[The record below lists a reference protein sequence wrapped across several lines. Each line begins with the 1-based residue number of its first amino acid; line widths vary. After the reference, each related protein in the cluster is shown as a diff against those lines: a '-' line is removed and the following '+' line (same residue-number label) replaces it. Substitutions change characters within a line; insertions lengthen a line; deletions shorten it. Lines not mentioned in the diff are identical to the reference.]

1 MSAPNQ
7 SCRVAFFPAFSAEDA
22 AEFTDQAHRAKF
34 YLNPVHELVGEI
46 AMARADGMNIG
57 AAPEYL
63 DPTVMSLA
71 PLFAGKFRF
80 CSVDECLEACKQ
92 ADYVLHWRID
102 VPLPTDLNGKR
113 VRQVDRHRYLEECQE
128 WLALSSDIG
137 GSYSYKVEQSKA
149 RYQAVVAKHR
159 AARCYIFG
167 TGPNLSLAAHHD
179 YSDGVSVVCNSMV
192 KNTALLDRMRPPL
205 ILAADPI
212 FHAGDDELRG
222 GGGADRIEGGDGA
235 DLLFGE
241 DGNDRLI
248 GGNGDD
254 RLHGGAGN
262 DRLEGGAGSD
272 WALYDAGAAVTVN
285 LASGVATGQGS
296 DTLLSI
302 ENVRGSSFN
311 DVLIGNNSANI
322 LAGNGG
328 SDVLT
333 GGGGADVFVLSA
345 MNSGNVTITD
355 FQDGVDRIDLRELG
369 FDQNGQ
375 SPTWAG
381 FLSNV
386 PGQSDAVLEFYGVN
400 GEFFTV
406 TLTGTPYWAI
416 DPSDY
421 IVL

>member
-1 MSAPNQ
+1 
-7 SCRVAFFPAFSAEDA
+7 
-22 AEFTDQAHRAKF
+22 
-34 YLNPVHELVGEI
+34 
-46 AMARADGMNIG
+46 MAI
-57 AAPEYL
+57 Y
-63 DPTVMSLA
+63 
-71 PLFAGKFRF
+71 
-80 CSVDECLEACKQ
+80 
-92 ADYVLHWRID
+92 
-102 VPLPTDLNGKR
+102 NGNGFNNLI
-113 VRQVDRHRYLEECQE
+113 Q
-128 WLALSSDIG
+128 G
-137 GSYSYKVEQSKA
+137 GSA
-149 RYQAVVAKHR
+149 DDIIRG
-159 AARCYIFG
+159 FG
-167 TGPNLSLAAHHD
+167 
-179 YSDGVSVVCNSMV
+179 
-192 KNTALLDRMRPPL
+192 
-205 ILAADPI
+205 
-212 FHAGDDELRG
+212 GDDELRG
-222 GGGADRIEGGDGA
+222 GGGADRIEGGEGA

-311 DVLIGNNSANI
+311 DVLIGNSSANI

-345 MNSGNVTITD
+345 MTSGNVTITD

-369 FDQNGQ
+369 FDQSGQ
-375 SPTWAG
+375 SPNWAG

-406 TLTGTPYWAI
+406 TLTGTPYWSI

-421 IVL
+421 ILV